1 MSIIGFNFTKI
12 DVEKKKKPNGNISI
26 KNNLSIKDIK
36 HKDMHITREKAAF
49 EASFDYQVDY
59 LDDNKSK
66 FGKINLQG
74 SLIYLG
80 EKKLID
86 SVVKEY
92 KKKKSVKPEIVS
104 PLLNYA
110 FNKCTLQSL
119 LLSREVSLPTP
130 IQLPRLK
137 VGGKE

>member
-12 DVEKKKKPNGNISI
+12 DVEKKTKPNGNISI
-26 KNNLSIKDIK
+26 KYNLSIKDIK
-36 HKDMHITREKAAF
+36 HIEIHITRDQAAF

-59 LDDNKSK
+59 LNENKSK

-92 KKKKSVKPEIVS
+92 KKNKSVKPEIVS